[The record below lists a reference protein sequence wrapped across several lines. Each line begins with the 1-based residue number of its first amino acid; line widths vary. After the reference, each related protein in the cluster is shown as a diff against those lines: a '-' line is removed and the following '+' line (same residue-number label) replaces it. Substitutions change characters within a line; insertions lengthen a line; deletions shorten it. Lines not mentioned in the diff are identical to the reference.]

1 MRLAALLLLATLVG
15 PATGRAQPYRAS
27 VLWTAPDSAS
37 SAGTGADSAAAGTA
51 QLPDSA
57 RAFHAPAVAAFD
69 PQAGEPSMA
78 APILGSLVCGSALGF
93 AFGMIGNSTDTGH
106 SEDIPY
112 GAFIGYLIGETI
124 GVPIGA
130 HLGNARRGNIAGDL
144 GISIL
149 GHIAALGLASIGGSA
164 GYVAGISVQILA
176 TAVTEQ
182 KVGRLRA
189 TARHEREQ
197 AAEAAKSP

>member
-1 MRLAALLLLATLVG
+1 
-15 PATGRAQPYRAS
+15 
-27 VLWTAPDSAS
+27 
-37 SAGTGADSAAAGTA
+37 
-51 QLPDSA
+51 
-57 RAFHAPAVAAFD
+57 
-69 PQAGEPSMA
+69 MA

-176 TAVTEQ
+176 TTVNERS
-182 KVGRLRA
+182 VGRKRA
-189 TARHEREQ
+189 LERYEREQ
-197 AAEAAKSP
+197 AAENAKSP